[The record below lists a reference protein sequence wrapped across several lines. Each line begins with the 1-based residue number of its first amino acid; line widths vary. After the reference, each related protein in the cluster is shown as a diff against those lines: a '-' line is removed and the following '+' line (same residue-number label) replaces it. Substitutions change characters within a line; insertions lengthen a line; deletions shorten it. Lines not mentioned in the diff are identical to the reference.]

1 MPTIVAAALSLVP
14 ESVHPGISATRLS
27 PHRVRHTESM
37 ATPETTTRMAAV
49 IQLPTARRTELRRR
63 ELAAFLRSRRER
75 VKPEEVGIRYSRR
88 RRTPGLRREEVA
100 QLAGVGVTWYTWLE
114 QGRDINPSAQVL
126 EAIARSLQFDS
137 HEHEHLF
144 ALAGVASTT
153 TLPAYQC
160 LDLCPNAVALIK
172 QLEPSPATI
181 VNDRL
186 DLLAY
191 NRVYASFFD
200 NIEAI
205 PVEDRNHLWLAFTD
219 PHWRRVMVDW
229 DDSVATMVAE
239 YRAAMAQHLD
249 EPAWEALVARLHR
262 ASPEFTAVW
271 ERHDVQTSEGRLKR
285 TLHPTAGLL
294 TLEYTNLWL
303 GQRLGTRI
311 VAYTAADDRTR
322 RRLEALHESLR

>member
-1 MPTIVAAALSLVP
+1 
-14 ESVHPGISATRLS
+14 
-27 PHRVRHTESM
+27 M
-37 ATPETTTRMAAV
+37 ATPETLTAATWV
-49 IQLPTARRTELRRR
+49 DGAGDLRRR
-63 ELAAFLRSRRER
+63 ELGAFLRSRRER
-75 VKPEEVGIRYSRR
+75 VKPEDVGVRHSRR

-126 EAIARSLQFDS
+126 EAISRTLQFDR
-137 HEHEHLF
+137 HEHSHLF
-144 ALAGVASTT
+144 TLAGLATATETIADQCLGLCPSAST
-153 TLPAYQC
+153 
-160 LDLCPNAVALIK
+160 LIE
-172 QLEPSPATI
+172 QLEPLPASI

-200 NIEAI
+200 GIDSI
-205 PVEDRNHLWLAFTD
+205 PIEDRNHLWLAFTD
-219 PHWRRVMVDW
+219 PRWRRVMVDW

-249 EPAWEALVARLHR
+249 EPAWKTLVARLHR

-271 ERHDVQTSEGRLKR
+271 ERHDVQAAEGRVKR
-285 TLHPTAGLL
+285 ALHPTVGLL
-294 TLEYTNLWL
+294 TVEYTNLWL

-311 VAYTAADDRTR
+311 VVYTPADERTR
-322 RRLEALHESLR
+322 RRLEALHESLQVRATRAA

>member
-1 MPTIVAAALSLVP
+1 
-14 ESVHPGISATRLS
+14 
-27 PHRVRHTESM
+27 M
-37 ATPETTTRMAAV
+37 ATPETVTPAATV
-49 IQLPTARRTELRRR
+49 ISLPNGRGAELRRR
-63 ELAAFLRSRRER
+63 ELGAFLRSRRER
-75 VKPEEVGIRYSRR
+75 VKPEDVGVRFSRR

-126 EAIARSLQFDS
+126 EAISRTLQFDS

-144 ALAGVASTT
+144 TLAGVTAAATI
-153 TLPAYQC
+153 ANQC
-160 LDLCPNAVALIK
+160 LDLCPNALKLID
-172 QLEPSPATI
+172 QLEPFPSSI

-191 NRVYASFFD
+191 NRVYASFFE
-200 NIEAI
+200 NLGSI

-219 PHWRRVMVDW
+219 PVWRRVIVDW
-229 DDSVATMVAE
+229 DDAVATMVAE

-249 EPAWEALVARLHR
+249 EPAWKTLVARLHR
-262 ASPEFTAVW
+262 ASPAFTAVW
-271 ERHDVQTSEGRLKR
+271 DRHDVQTVQGRTKR
-285 TLHPTAGLL
+285 ALHPTAGLM

-311 VAYTAADDRTR
+311 VAFTPADDRTR
-322 RRLEALHESLR
+322 RRLESVHESLAPA